1 MQQVDFIKGL
11 AVILKM
17 KFGRQRYKRS
27 EHLPLGFDG
36 IDDCQIDREEG
47 NDGTDRQKQRD
58 KQRSS
63 FSQSHASTSF
73 RFMTPIWMK
82 VKIRI
87 ITNRITDL
95 ALAYP

>member
-47 NDGTDRQKQRD
+47 NHRSGTKKQGN
-58 KQRSS
+58 Q
-63 FSQSHASTSF
+63 
-73 RFMTPIWMK
+73 
-82 VKIRI
+82 
-87 ITNRITDL
+87 
-95 ALAYP
+95 